1 MEVVN
6 ENSAMLS
13 NFEVYGLLTDIQAGR
28 GQNKPNKHQQQLA
41 TITYETIKYLETK
54 PCKHQSEESITEFMK
69 ELQSLN
75 LTKAEKVQ
83 ILNLCPTT
91 AVEIQLIIEESEE
104 RLTEEQIYKLLD
116 IIVKYNPTE
125 ADQEEDNLAEMGS
138 SNDWPQWMTDHNS

>member
-54 PCKHQSEESITEFMK
+54 PCKHQSEESITKFMK
-69 ELQSLN
+69 ELQSFN

-125 ADQEEDNLAEMGS
+125 ADQEEDNLAEMDS
-138 SNDWPQWMTDHNS
+138 SND

>member
-69 ELQSLN
+69 ELQSFN

-125 ADQEEDNLAEMGS
+125 ADQEEDNLAEMDS
-138 SNDWPQWMTDHNS
+138 SND